1 MHERCGKRASGGG
14 KDPDAFHSMTRE
26 CRIDFKLLCSA
37 DGMLVPRA
45 YEYEPGKSWTA
56 QMFTIFFLLFHIRG
70 LFVSFISFSPWV
82 AIDAYSCCF
91 LSHVQYSMFVCM
103 RRVFLYESPTTHKMN
118 KIHLIN
124 LKTSS
129 LSFIVHFLLR
139 YFHCLFLFVSSFGFL
154 HSLTHTQGHE
164 RKIAKTRDKRGHH
177 HCRCRRR
184 EQYSDSR
191 NSCRVAVASI

>member
-1 MHERCGKRASGGG
+1 MLRWWNARSSCVWVCAWKI
-14 KDPDAFHSMTRE
+14 MN
-26 CRIDFKLLCSA
+26 SA
-37 DGMLVPRA
+37 NV
-45 YEYEPGKSWTA
+45 Y
-56 QMFTIFFLLFHIRG
+56 H
-70 LFVSFISFSPWV
+70 
-82 AIDAYSCCF
+82 F
-91 LSHVQYSMFVCM
+91 LSSCSHSRLICLVHFIFPRESPLTPIHAAFNRTYNILCLCVCA
-103 RRVFLYESPTTHKMN
+103 ESPTTHKMN